1 MSKSAMIRARIQP
14 QLKKEAE
21 DVFEHLGLSTT
32 QALTL
37 FYRQVAL
44 RRGLPFS
51 IVIPNATTR
60 KTFDDTDAGRDLM
73 VCRDSADMFQKLGI

>member
-44 RRGLPFS
+44 RRGLPFG

-73 VCRDSADMFQKLGI
+73 VCRDAADMFQKLGI